1 MSNIAVFVPHAGCPQ
16 CCSFC
21 NQHIIAGQQQALRA
35 ADVSAVLETALQNP
49 QHRENQIA
57 FFGGSFTAMD
67 RAYMRELLEA
77 TVPYRSEFAGIRIST
92 RPDAINPEVLAF
104 LKPYGV
110 AAIELGAQSMDNTV
124 LALNRRGHTAADVV
138 QAATLIKEAGFE
150 LGLQMMTGLYG
161 DTDEKAIATAKSI
174 AALQPATVRIYPTV
188 VLEGTELDRLYK
200 SGQYTPQSVE
210 QAVAL
215 CVKLMRIFEE
225 ADIRIIRVGLHA
237 SEDLR
242 GKRTAG
248 AYHPALKELCLA
260 QMYYEKA
267 LALLQEQPQGAYTL
281 AVGSRYLSQMA
292 GQKKENIR
300 KLLQAGYAVK
310 IVPDASLE
318 AYQVKIVREQD

>member
-1 MSNIAVFVPHAGCPQ
+1 MSNIAIFVPHAGCPQ

-21 NQHIIAGQQQALRA
+21 NQHVIAGQQHRVCA
-35 ADVSAVLETALQNP
+35 ADVTAALERALQNP
-49 QHRENQIA
+49 HHRDNQIA

-77 TVPYRSEFAGIRIST
+77 TVPYREAFAGIRLST
-92 RPDAINPEVLAF
+92 RPDAIDREVLSF

-110 AAIELGAQSMDNTV
+110 AAIELGAQSMDDSV

-138 QAATLIKEAGFE
+138 RAAALIKEAGVE

-161 DTDEKAIATAKSI
+161 DTDEKAIATAKGI

-210 QAVAL
+210 QAVKL

-225 ADIRIIRVGLHA
+225 ANIRIIRVGLHA
-237 SEDLR
+237 SEELS

-248 AYHPALKELCLA
+248 AYHPAFKELCLA
-260 QMYYEKA
+260 QMYYENA
-267 LALLQEQPQGAYTL
+267 LALLRELPQGRYTL

-310 IVPDASLE
+310 IVPEAALE
-318 AYQVKIVREQD
+318 AYEVKIVREQD

>member
-110 AAIELGAQSMDNTV
+110 AAI
-124 LALNRRGHTAADVV
+124 
-138 QAATLIKEAGFE
+138 
-150 LGLQMMTGLYG
+150 
-161 DTDEKAIATAKSI
+161 
-174 AALQPATVRIYPTV
+174 
-188 VLEGTELDRLYK
+188 
-200 SGQYTPQSVE
+200 
-210 QAVAL
+210 
-215 CVKLMRIFEE
+215 
-225 ADIRIIRVGLHA
+225 
-237 SEDLR
+237 
-242 GKRTAG
+242 
-248 AYHPALKELCLA
+248 
-260 QMYYEKA
+260 
-267 LALLQEQPQGAYTL
+267 
-281 AVGSRYLSQMA
+281 
-292 GQKKENIR
+292 
-300 KLLQAGYAVK
+300 
-310 IVPDASLE
+310 
-318 AYQVKIVREQD
+318 